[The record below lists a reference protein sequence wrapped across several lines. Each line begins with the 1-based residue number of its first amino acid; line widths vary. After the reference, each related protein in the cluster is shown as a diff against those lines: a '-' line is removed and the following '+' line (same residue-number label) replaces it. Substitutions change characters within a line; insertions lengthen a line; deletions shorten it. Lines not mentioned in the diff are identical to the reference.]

1 MTKWINTEVGVIT
14 VLRDPLI
21 PCMLWQF
28 HTLWGQRRRVRK
40 RARSRN
46 AIGTELEWR
55 KVCSSSPLPSPYG
68 NLSQRPPSKVL
79 AMKAQGLGLQ
89 IRKENDYAKELES
102 LTVTSE
108 TVIL

>member
-1 MTKWINTEVGVIT
+1 M
-14 VLRDPLI
+14 
-21 PCMLWQF
+21 
-28 HTLWGQRRRVRK
+28 RK
-40 RARSRN
+40 RARSRK

-68 NLSQRPPSKVL
+68 KLSRRPPSKVL

-89 IRKENDYAKELES
+89 IRKEHDYAKELES

-108 TVIL
+108 TLIL

>member
-1 MTKWINTEVGVIT
+1 
-14 VLRDPLI
+14 
-21 PCMLWQF
+21 MLWQF
-28 HTLWGQRRRVRK
+28 HALWGQRRRVRK
-40 RARSRN
+40 RARSRK

-55 KVCSSSPLPSPYG
+55 KICSSFPSPYG

-89 IRKENDYAKELES
+89 IRKEHDYAKELES